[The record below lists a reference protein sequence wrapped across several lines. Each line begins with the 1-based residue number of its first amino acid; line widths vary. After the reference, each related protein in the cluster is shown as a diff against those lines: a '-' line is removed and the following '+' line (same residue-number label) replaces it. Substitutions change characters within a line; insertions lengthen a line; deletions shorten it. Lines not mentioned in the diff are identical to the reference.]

1 LNYLDIYY
9 TINFSYDEFASL
21 NTREIMIMR
30 QDFMYR
36 LQKLRD
42 IIGEPIHV
50 SHGLRSWHEQFYEVC
65 GGDFGKYYESEH
77 QFGNAADIYLTDK
90 SIVAMIRLAL
100 KAIHVGFT
108 RIGFYPY
115 SNSNFIHV
123 DMKEPCPSESW
134 IRNKDKTYTYFD
146 RFDGALSEISLNDF
160 AGNYV

>member
-1 LNYLDIYY
+1 
-9 TINFSYDEFASL
+9 
-21 NTREIMIMR
+21 
-30 QDFMYR
+30 
-36 LQKLRD
+36 
-42 IIGEPIHV
+42 
-50 SHGLRSWHEQFYEVC
+50 
-65 GGDFGKYYESEH
+65 
-77 QFGNAADIYLTDK
+77 
-90 SIVAMIRLAL
+90 MIRLAL